1 MKARLHSP
9 NPKSVILTRGLIQK
23 SLCEKCSNAELF
35 LVRIFLYLGWIRT
48 RNNSV
53 FRHFSCSECLL
64 KLQNNL
70 AFSIIHHLQAD
81 PCMKQKISLH
91 IIPVHI
97 IVSWINRPEMGLHWW
112 STASHFENFSKV
124 HLWICLLTRK
134 LQIPI
139 YFWER
144 LMKITS
150 SRFV

>member
-35 LVRIFLYLGWIRT
+35 LVRISLYLGWIRT

-91 IIPVHI
+91 IIPVYI
-97 IVSWINRPEMGLHWW
+97 IVSWITDQKWDCIDDPQPVIL
-112 STASHFENFSKV
+112 K
-124 HLWICLLTRK
+124 
-134 LQIPI
+134 
-139 YFWER
+139 
-144 LMKITS
+144 TS
-150 SRFV
+150 PKYTCEYVY